1 MEQRRRALAIAAEG
15 QLALLFIDLDGF
27 KAVNDEQGHQQGDRV
42 LVAAA
47 EVLTSLIRDTDV
59 AGRLGGDE
67 FVICLASGQGQIDST
82 AAEVAERV
90 LSKVRQIGFGISC
103 SIGIAVCSG
112 LDADVSRALS
122 DADEAMYEAKHR
134 GKNRAVVFGRGPK
147 VDGTAWGAGPADQK
161 KA

>member
-1 MEQRRRALAIAAEG
+1 MSTITASACSPALFATE
-15 QLALLFIDLDGF
+15 
-27 KAVNDEQGHQQGDRV
+27 
-42 LVAAA
+42 
-47 EVLTSLIRDTDV
+47 
-59 AGRLGGDE
+59 
-67 FVICLASGQGQIDST
+67 ST
-82 AAEVAERV
+82 ARTVADHLLQALDEPYV
-90 LSKVRQIGFGISC
+90 LEAGTVHHSA